1 MDPMNPI
8 LHADAAP
15 ASSQVCRP
23 GSGIQRPMLLSIC
36 GLAKDG
42 KLQLGGSSSKKH
54 ELFIFT

>member
-42 KLQLGGSSSKKH
+42 KLQLGGSLLQ
-54 ELFIFT
+54 ET